1 MKFYLASAVM
11 LVVSI
16 VGMLLM
22 SCEAETDTT
31 PRPASDEYVPAPLIV
46 PIPNVPGGVTI
57 LV

>member
-11 LVVSI
+11 LVVAV
-16 VGMLLM
+16 VGMLVTA
-22 SCEAETDTT
+22 CHAEPDTS